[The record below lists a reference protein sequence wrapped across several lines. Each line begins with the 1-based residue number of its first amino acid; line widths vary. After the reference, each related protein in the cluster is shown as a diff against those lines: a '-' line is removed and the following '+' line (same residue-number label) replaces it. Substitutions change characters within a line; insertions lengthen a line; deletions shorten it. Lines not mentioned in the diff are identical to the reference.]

1 MVGFY
6 PPIVNWGG
14 SDTLTVSMPEIKN
27 PAEERVASVY
37 WVETEKI
44 RPNPMQPRR
53 EFDETKL
60 KELAESIQQYGI
72 LQPIVVVR
80 VERAIDSG
88 TVVDYEL
95 IAGERRLRAAKLA
108 GLAHVPVVVRDEPA
122 DKVKLELALIEN
134 VQRED
139 LNPIERA
146 RAFKQ
151 LMDDFSLKQR
161 EVGTR
166 IGKSRE
172 FVANTVRLLSLPD
185 YIQKAIVD
193 NRLSEGHTRPL
204 LMLADRPQEQELLF
218 NDIYFKRL
226 TVRDAE
232 RAARR
237 IAVERARRRD
247 DLPDAET
254 RSLEEHLRE
263 ALGTRVYI
271 ERKGI
276 GGKISIEFFSED
288 ELRNLI
294 AHVASAKAE
303 VAHHHAADVSPPLSD
318 AGQSADG
325 APTEEWNQEMNPTG
339 PTGMIATAH
348 AREDD
353 IKGFTV

>member
-1 MVGFY
+1 MTDTAIRNEQ
-6 PPIVNWGG
+6 PAG
-14 SDTLTVSMPEIKN
+14 SVF
-27 PAEERVASVY
+27 
-37 WVETEKI
+37 WVETDKI

-53 EFDETKL
+53 EFDEPKL

-72 LQPIVVVR
+72 LQPMVVVR
-80 VERAIDSG
+80 VERDTDTGRA
-88 TVVDYEL
+88 VDYEL
-95 IAGERRLRAAKLA
+95 IAGERRLRAAKIA
-108 GLAHVPVVVRDEPA
+108 GLAHVPVLIRDEPA

-139 LNPIERA
+139 LNAIERA

-151 LMDDFSLKQR
+151 LMDEFNLKQK
-161 EVGTR
+161 EVGAR
-166 IGKSRE
+166 VGKSRE
-172 FVANTVRLLSLPD
+172 YVANTMRLLSLPD
-185 YIQKAIVD
+185 FIQKAVVD
-193 NRLSEGHTRPL
+193 GRLSEGHTRPL
-204 LMLADRPQEQELLF
+204 LMLADRPQEQEALF
-218 NDIYFKRL
+218 NDVYFKRL

-247 DLPDAET
+247 DIPDAET
-254 RSLEEHLRE
+254 RSFEERLRE
-263 ALGTRVYI
+263 VLGTRVYI

-294 AHVASAKAE
+294 AHVASANAE
-303 VAHHHAADVSPPLSD
+303 AAHHHAEALDPTPAAVEHTAPEEWSRESDPANPDVS
-318 AGQSADG
+318 
-325 APTEEWNQEMNPTG
+325 
-339 PTGMIATAH
+339 ATAH

>member
-1 MVGFY
+1 MTDGVQRNEQ
-6 PPIVNWGG
+6 PAG
-14 SDTLTVSMPEIKN
+14 SVF
-27 PAEERVASVY
+27 
-37 WVETEKI
+37 WVETDKI

-53 EFDETKL
+53 EFDEERL
-60 KELAESIQQYGI
+60 KELAESIRQYGI
-72 LQPIVVVR
+72 LQPMVVVR
-80 VERAIDSG
+80 IERDTSTG
-88 TVVDYEL
+88 TAVDYEL

-108 GLAHVPVVVRDEPA
+108 GLAHVPVLIRDEPA

-139 LNPIERA
+139 LNSIERA

-151 LMDDFSLKQR
+151 LMDEFNLKQR
-161 EVGTR
+161 EVGAR
-166 IGKSRE
+166 VGKSRE
-172 FVANTVRLLSLPD
+172 YVANTMRLLSLPD

-193 NRLSEGHTRPL
+193 GRLTEGHTRPL
-204 LMLADRPQEQELLF
+204 LMLADRPQEQESLF

-254 RSLEEHLRE
+254 RSLEERLRE

-288 ELRNLI
+288 ELQNLI
-294 AHVASAKAE
+294 AHVASARAE
-303 VAHHHAADVSPPLSD
+303 AAHHHAEVVDEPPV
-318 AGQSADG
+318 AEG
-325 APTEEWNQEMNPTG
+325 APAPEEWSQELNPAG
-339 PTGMIATAH
+339 PAGAPMTAE

-353 IKGFTV
+353 LKGFTV